1 MRSISLLVTV
11 LTLFFTTIR
20 LEANSVKLNKAIEK
34 AFSVSEKQYRE
45 QDAELPIALQYPR
58 TLNAK
63 GELVKTKLN
72 DWTEGFFPG
81 ALWYIYENNKQEVW
95 KQRALK
101 WTLPMEKL
109 QFLTSH
115 HDIGFLMFCSY
126 GNAYK
131 HTKDEKYKQI
141 LIQSAKSLCTRF
153 SEKTGCIKSW
163 NYRESWDGKHKWFY
177 PVIIDNMMNLELL
190 YFATEVTGDK
200 YYADIATKHA
210 ETTLKNHFRA
220 DYSSYHVVN
229 YDPITGD
236 VLFKGTCQG
245 FADNSTWARGQAWA
259 IYGYTMTYR
268 FTKDEK
274 FLKLAQ
280 NLADYWID
288 NPTLPKDFIPYWDFN
303 APQKEYVAADWIK
316 KKENPYPIPRDA
328 SAAAI
333 TCSALFEL
341 SGYVQNKEKYYAA
354 AVNILRGL
362 TSSSYLSKVGQNGHF
377 ALQHSVGSI
386 PHGAEIDVP
395 LVYADYYFL
404 EAMNRYKNIKFK
416 NFIDFVL
423 PHNIR

>member
-1 MRSISLLVTV
+1 MRKRIHKSGLIVILTAVSLFSLAAKNNKTD
-11 LTLFFTTIR
+11 
-20 LEANSVKLNKAIEK
+20 KAIEK
-34 AFSVSEKQYRE
+34 VFKISEHQYRN
-45 QDAELPIALQYPR
+45 QDAELPIACCYPR
-58 TLNAK
+58 TLNVK

-131 HTKDEKYKQI
+131 HTKDEKYKEI

-153 SEKTGCIKSW
+153 SEQTGTIKSW
-163 NYRESWDGKHKWFY
+163 NYRESWDGIHKWFY

-190 YFATEVTGDK
+190 YFASEVTGDK
-200 YYADIATKHA
+200 YYANVATKHA
-210 ETTLKNHFRA
+210 ETTIRDFFRD

-229 YDPITGD
+229 YDPKTGE

-259 IYGYTMTYR
+259 IYGFTMTYR

-288 NPTLPKDFIPYWDFN
+288 NPYLPKDHIPYWDFN
-303 APQKEYVAADWIK
+303 ATQKDFPPADWVK
-316 KKENPYPIPRDA
+316 KRENPYPVPRDA

-341 SGYVQNKEKYYAA
+341 SEFSEDGERYYSA
-354 AVNILRGL
+354 AVKTLNSLMSAKYLAKKGTNGNFIL
-362 TSSSYLSKVGQNGHF
+362 K
-377 ALQHSVGSI
+377 HSVGSI

-395 LVYADYYFL
+395 LVYADYYLL
-404 EAMNRYKNIKFK
+404 EAMIRYRNSVRK
-416 NFIDFVL
+416 
-423 PHNIR
+423 